1 MEVLVGAPS
10 ENPRKMREDF
20 LRHFSIIE
28 LDERV
33 ARDAISLRQK
43 GRLKLPDAIIWASAR
58 LKSALVVTRNTKK
71 TFPPTSPK
79 FAFHTKY
86 DFYGCVLPSAVSR
99 KHPLFGFLLSW
110 PCIGRDVILLDF
122 NHR

>member
-1 MEVLVGAPS
+1 MIACVDSDISIDYFDGISAAAEELSRYEEVVISRITWMEVLVGAPS
-10 ENPRKMREDF
+10 ENLRKMREDF

-58 LKSALVVTRNTKK
+58 LKSALVVTRNTKD
-71 TFPPTSPK
+71 FPTDEPE
-79 FAFHTKY
+79 
-86 DFYGCVLPSAVSR
+86 VRLPYQV
-99 KHPLFGFLLSW
+99 
-110 PCIGRDVILLDF
+110 
-122 NHR
+122 